1 MKDFIFG
8 VFCYNQE
15 NYIIENLESIKY
27 QIVNHGK
34 DINCSIVIGDDCSKD
49 RTLKYIK
56 LWLYENKNVFSH
68 IKIIDSPSNKGVV
81 GNYISLL
88 KNIDTNNFKI
98 LAGDDLYYKN
108 NIFSVLG
115 DENIVISP
123 MLRFHEKKVIRE
135 QRYNLKKFM
144 VISDKQKYITNE
156 LKFNNCLESPGVF
169 LDKRL
174 FDEALYTE
182 LEKYKWI
189 NFVVGTHMLDK
200 LCEEVYKSINDSRLD
215 IVAPSIE
222 GNIIEDLPVKRE
234 SKYKAYIN
242 IQLGCDKFCTYCIV
256 PYTRGKQRSR
266 RKEDILNEVNALKN
280 EGYKEITLLGQNVNA
295 YGKDLY
301 DNYTMANLL
310 EDVALTGMERIRFIT
325 SHPWDFTDE
334 MIEVIKKYPNVLN
347 HVHLPVQSGNSDI
360 LKLMGRRYT
369 KEEYLNLY
377 KKLKEQIPN
386 ISITTDIIVGFPGET
401 NKQFED
407 TLSLVEECKFDL
419 AYTFIYS
426 PREGTPA
433 AKMEDNVPLSD
444 KEQRLYRL
452 NELVNKYAN
461 EANQK
466 YLGQVVK
473 VLVEGPSKKNP
484 DVLSG
489 YTEHNK
495 LINFKGDASMVGQI
509 VDVRVTEA
517 KTWALTGEQ
526 LESNN

>member
-1 MKDFIFG
+1 MICVNIKDSEFMKDFIFG

-56 LWLYENKNVFSH
+56 LWLYENKNIFSH

-189 NFVVGTHMLDK
+189 
-200 LCEEVYKSINDSRLD
+200 
-215 IVAPSIE
+215 
-222 GNIIEDLPVKRE
+222 EDLP
-234 SKYKAYIN
+234 
-242 IQLGCDKFCTYCIV
+242 LF
-256 PYTRGKQRSR
+256 
-266 RKEDILNEVNALKN
+266 
-280 EGYKEITLLGQNVNA
+280 
-295 YGKDLY
+295 
-301 DNYTMANLL
+301 NYLFSN
-310 EDVALTGMERIRFIT
+310 
-325 SHPWDFTDE
+325 
-334 MIEVIKKYPNVLN
+334 
-347 HVHLPVQSGNSDI
+347 
-360 LKLMGRRYT
+360 
-369 KEEYLNLY
+369 
-377 KKLKEQIPN
+377 KKLKIG
-386 ISITTDIIVGFPGET
+386 ISYQPLVMYRDDVGIST
-401 NKQFED
+401 NKKHVRNLEFE
-407 TLSLVEECKFDL
+407 EERLLLEKTINVRKHNLLALRINKTKNSILKRLCKYYYDKFD
-419 AYTFIYS
+419 ADMITFNNNM
-426 PREGTPA
+426 
-433 AKMEDNVPLSD
+433 AKAE
-444 KEQRLYRL
+444 
-452 NELVNKYAN
+452 N
-461 EANQK
+461 EATE
-466 YLGQVVK
+466 YLA
-473 VLVEGPSKKNP
+473 LIRKNAE
-484 DVLSG
+484 D
-489 YTEHNK
+489 
-495 LINFKGDASMVGQI
+495 FKTRRGL
-509 VDVRVTEA
+509 
-517 KTWALTGEQ
+517 K
-526 LESNN
+526 